1 MINLDTP
8 LGEYKTSGVITDI
21 IIDEVKIDP
30 SRVVKKV
37 NLIVHLQNDR
47 KIKVNSAYV
56 MKSHGAKILQ
66 GLWLTKDL
74 EGRITRLST
83 LGKFMNKHHAATL
96 EELKGHE
103 IDLFLSDK
111 NILVADTEIKN
122 DKEKENEYTNRSR
135 NT

>member
-56 MKSHGAKILQ
+56 MKSHGLKYFRDYGLQKI
-66 GLWLTKDL
+66 
-74 EGRITRLST
+74 
-83 LGKFMNKHHAATL
+83 
-96 EELKGHE
+96 
-103 IDLFLSDK
+103 
-111 NILVADTEIKN
+111 
-122 DKEKENEYTNRSR
+122 
-135 NT
+135 